1 MGRYTR
7 EDYQVKTCWACQR
20 DHGARAVYCV
30 DCGCR
35 LDLSLE
41 RLSQRIRYR
50 MDGLVTLYRS
60 LPLWAKVA
68 LAPVVLTVLFVGL
81 AAAIVFSLMDAI
93 VRRFPR
99 GGR

>member
-1 MGRYTR
+1 M
-7 EDYQVKTCWACQR
+7 KTCWACQR
-20 DHGARAVYCV
+20 DHGDRAEYCV

-41 RLSQRIRYR
+41 RLSQQIRYR
-50 MDGLVTLYRS
+50 MEGLVTFHRS

-68 LAPVVLTVLFVGL
+68 LVPVVLTVLFMGL
-81 AAAIVFSLMDAI
+81 AAAMLFSLMDAI

>member
-1 MGRYTR
+1 M
-7 EDYQVKTCWACQR
+7 KTCWACQR
-20 DHGARAVYCV
+20 AHGDRAEYCV

-41 RLSQRIRYR
+41 RLSQWIRYR
-50 MDGLVTLYRS
+50 MDGLVGLYRS

-68 LAPVVLTVLFVGL
+68 LAPVVLTVLFLGL
-81 AAAIVFSLMDAI
+81 AAAMLFSLMNAI